1 MKYPSLILILFAFHF
16 SASHAQLDNVV
27 EVENSYK
34 PVVKDANKIN
44 VLPDIEETTTKHY
57 NVDYANTAIP
67 SRYFVFQPAWAAPS
81 DAQIEGAPRGF
92 ATIGGGNMG
101 ILNAR
106 AAYGFRFNPDNLLDV
121 DVSLRGH
128 NGKVEHYKHDDF
140 DWKQRFYT
148 TRASVGFEHKINHL
162 SSLLVDGNFESQ
174 VFNYQPYYS
183 PNDYYMVG
191 VKPEAIQ
198 TDKQHNWLFDMS
210 AAVTPYHFGNFSV
223 GGKLGYSFFK
233 QAYFSNKYDSN
244 DKNQEVQFFGN
255 IGLGYKIDEQNSFG
269 LDLSARCMS
278 YPIDEFDTNNSF
290 TAVPHFDFSN
300 DKINLHLGAI
310 IYRSFGYQNKT
321 RFAPDIH
328 ATYHLGEN
336 ADVFASISGG
346 EVVNDFRHFT
356 QMSPYWALSGYYLQ
370 NGYMKGTQLANQF
383 DTFRGTLGIILKPLD
398 GLTAK
403 LYGGYD
409 VSKNRAELAYLVPMS
424 ISFNNGKYS
433 NNVIA
438 PIFTAKGS
446 LIHFNA
452 ELRYDY
458 KDILNVEAKGA
469 FNGWGIDDDNPVYKD
484 VMPWRPTLEFQAAAI
499 YRLVK
504 GLRFGVD
511 IASQTYS
518 HNDDIKYKRPHS
530 FNLGSS
536 LTYSMPL
543 MSSKSNSRLSFYLR
557 GDNLLNKKYDAY
569 YGYRALGA
577 NFLLGT
583 AVTF

>member
-1 MKYPSLILILFAFHF
+1 MKYPSLIIILFAFHF
-16 SASHAQLDNVV
+16 TASHAQLDNVV

-57 NVDYANTAIP
+57 NVDYASTAIP

-81 DAQIEGAPRGF
+81 DAQVEGAPRGF
-92 ATIGGGNMG
+92 ATIGGGNKG

-106 AAYGFRFNPDNLLDV
+106 AAYGIRFNPDNLLNV

-128 NGKVEHYKHDDF
+128 NGKVEHFKLDDL

-148 TRASVGFEHKINHL
+148 TQASLGFEHKFNHL
-162 SSLLVDGNFESQ
+162 SSLLIDGNFESQ
-174 VFNYQPYYS
+174 VFNYQPYIS
-183 PNDYYMVG
+183 PYEYESAGGKLESMD
-191 VKPEAIQ
+191 

-210 AAVTPYHFGNFSV
+210 ASVTPYHVGNFSV
-223 GGKLGYSFFK
+223 GGKLGYSFFR
-233 QAYFSNKYDSN
+233 QAFFTNKYDSN
-244 DKNQEVQFFGN
+244 DKNHEVQFFGN
-255 IGLGYKIDEQNSFG
+255 IGLGYEIDESNSFG
-269 LDLSARCMS
+269 LDFNARCMS
-278 YPIDEFDTNNSF
+278 YTIDEFDTNNSF
-290 TAVPHFDFSN
+290 YFLPHFDYTGRVF
-300 DKINLHLGAI
+300 DLRLGAI
-310 IYRSFGYQNKT
+310 IYRSWGYQNKT
-321 RFAPDIH
+321 RFAPDVH
-328 ATYHLGEN
+328 FTYHLSDN
-336 ADVFASISGG
+336 ADVFATATGG
-346 EVVNDFRHFT
+346 EVLNDFRHFS
-356 QMSPYWALSGYYLQ
+356 QMSPYWVLPGAFSQ
-370 NGYMKGTQLANQF
+370 NGYLEGTQLANQF
-383 DTFRGTLGIILKPLD
+383 DVFRGTLGIIFRPLD

-409 VSKNRAELAYLVPMS
+409 VSKNRAELAYLVPMC
-424 ISFNNGKYS
+424 IWYNQGKNS
-433 NNVIA
+433 NNAITPV
-438 PIFTAKGS
+438 FTADGS

-469 FNGWGIDDDNPVYKD
+469 FNGWSIDDDNSHYKD

-499 YRLVK
+499 YRIVK

-518 HNDDIKYKRPHS
+518 HDDDISYKRPHS

-543 MSSKSNSRLSFYLR
+543 SNSKSNSRLSLYLR